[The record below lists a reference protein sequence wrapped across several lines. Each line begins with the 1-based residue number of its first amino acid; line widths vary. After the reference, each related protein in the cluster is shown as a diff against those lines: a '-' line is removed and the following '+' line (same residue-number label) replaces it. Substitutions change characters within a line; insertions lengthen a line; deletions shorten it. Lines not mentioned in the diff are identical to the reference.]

1 MKTTTVLAAAAA
13 VATAAPRAVDAFAVP
28 AYTPAETIRVVDSP
42 STSSHM
48 SSSTSTA
55 TSSSSLLSSTALVDK
70 ELLKSLEA
78 ETKAAEKEARAD
90 RIKAQRERN
99 NERYFEYEAKM
110 AAETEARVR
119 TDMSVFTCAGIL
131 CLHCA
136 KFILQKLTLTFF
148 HSDRGGREASRG
160 GRAV

>member
-13 VATAAPRAVDAFAVP
+13 VATAAPRAVDAFTVP

-119 TDMSVFTCAGIL
+119 TDMCCFLHVPNCMCRYSVAPIVFCIN
-131 CLHCA
+131 
-136 KFILQKLTLTFF
+136 
-148 HSDRGGREASRG
+148 
-160 GRAV
+160 

>member
-13 VATAAPRAVDAFAVP
+13 VATAAPCVVDAFAVP
-28 AYTPAETIRVVDSP
+28 AYTEPPAVPVVRVVDSP
-42 STSSHM
+42 STSSSHM
-48 SSSTSTA
+48 SSS

-119 TDMSVFTCAGIL
+119 TDMCCFLHVPNCMCRYSVAPIVFCIN
-131 CLHCA
+131 
-136 KFILQKLTLTFF
+136 
-148 HSDRGGREASRG
+148 
-160 GRAV
+160 